1 MTVSKLTVFRFDDV
15 EVRERE
21 FSLTKAGKVLNIE
34 PKAFRVLLFLLHNP
48 QKLITKDEL
57 LNAIWGDT
65 AVTEGSLSRSIWLL
79 RSVLGDDIRRPRYIE
94 TVPTVGYR
102 FVAAVEEQVESS
114 ESAIAP
120 VAPGENE
127 PPETAVPGQRTKT
140 LSRRRI
146 WMSTT
151 ALMLMLILLAGIA
164 RSVFSHRARAPRI
177 HSLAVLP
184 LQNLSSD
191 PNTEYFAIGMTE
203 ELASELAVIPELQV
217 VSDSSAK
224 QVKNNPDSLTET
236 ARKLGVDAIIEG
248 SVLRS
253 TDKVSID
260 VLLFDARLNH
270 QLWAARFEDA
280 PANVTALQKH
290 IASEIASHAQ
300 VPLPPPQQAKL
311 TSAKPLDPSV
321 YDGYLQGR
329 YLLSKTDSEGAVKMF
344 RRAVVLDPSY
354 ARSWAGLAAGLA
366 ELAMWTDPVQGL
378 IPEAKAAARHA
389 IELDPE
395 NGEAWSVLGQ
405 IAFNQEWDWKAAEY
419 DLQRA
424 IALSPSDSTTESRYA
439 IFLSIVGRRDE
450 AVSHM
455 RRALELDPLSFFN
468 VRLMGSV
475 FYWSRRYDESLEYIR
490 KAEEMEP
497 ELVDVTVDWEV
508 DDYEMKG
515 KPEQAVMADLRNFS
529 LPDGKR
535 LHDRLDAAYRSGG
548 QKAYWETRI
557 KSLRALP
564 DSPCSAAGIARIYV
578 LAGENDK
585 ALENLNRALNEGCFW
600 LSMMKTE
607 PILDP
612 LRGDPRFKD
621 MLKKVNLGD

>member
-1 MTVSKLTVFRFDDV
+1 MMPSKSFVFRFDDV

-21 FSLTKAGKVLNIE
+21 FTLTKAGKVSSIE
-34 PKAFRVLLFLLHNP
+34 PKAFRVLIFLLHNP

-57 LNAIWGDT
+57 LNAVWGDT
-65 AVTEGSLSRSIWLL
+65 AVTEGSLSRCIWLL
-79 RSVLGDDIRRPRYIE
+79 RSVLGDDIRSPRYIE

-102 FVAAVEEQVESS
+102 FVAAVEERVEPS

-120 VAPGENE
+120 VVPEKSDG
-127 PPETAVPGQRTKT
+127 PETAVQGQRTKT
-140 LSRRRI
+140 FSRRWI
-146 WMSTT
+146 WMSAT
-151 ALMLMLILLAGIA
+151 ALMLIVIAGVA
-164 RSVFSHRARAPRI
+164 RSIFWHRSPPPRI
-177 HSLAVLP
+177 HSVAVLP
-184 LQNLSSD
+184 LQNLSSE
-191 PNTEYFAIGMTE
+191 PNTEYFADGMTE
-203 ELASELAVIPELQV
+203 ALNSELSAIPELQV
-217 VSDSSAK
+217 VSDSSVT
-224 QVKNNPDSLTET
+224 QVKNSPQSLTEI

-253 TDKVSID
+253 KDKVSID
-260 VLLFDARLNH
+260 VRLFDARSNH

-280 PANVTALQKH
+280 PANVSALQKH
-290 IASEIASHAQ
+290 IASEIGSHAG
-300 VPLPPPQQAKL
+300 VLLTPSQQDKL
-311 TSAKPLDPSV
+311 TSAKPLDPSA

-329 YLLSKTDSEGAVKMF
+329 YLLSKRDSEGAVRMF
-344 RRAVVLDPSY
+344 RRAVVLDPGY

-395 NGEAWSVLGQ
+395 NGEAWSALGQ
-405 IAFNQEWDWKAAEY
+405 IAFNQERDWKTAEY

-439 IFLSIVGRRDE
+439 NFLSIVGRRDE

-455 RRALELDPLSFFN
+455 RRALQLDPLSFYN
-468 VRLMGSV
+468 VRHMGSIL
-475 FYWSRRYDESLEYIR
+475 YWSRRYDESLEYIR

-497 ELVDVTVDWEV
+497 ELVNVTVDWEV

-535 LHDRLDAAYRSGG
+535 WHDRLDAAYRSGG

-557 KSLRALP
+557 KFLRALP
-564 DSPCSAAGIARIYV
+564 DSQCSAGGLARIYV

-585 ALENLNRALNEGCFW
+585 ALENLNRALDEGCFW
-600 LSMMKTE
+600 LSIMKTE
-607 PILDP
+607 PIFDP
-612 LRGDPRFKD
+612 LRGDPRFKEI
-621 MLKKVNLGD
+621 LKKVNLSD

>member
-1 MTVSKLTVFRFDDV
+1 MTACKSFVFRFDDV

-21 FSLTKAGKVLNIE
+21 FSLTKAGKVLSIE
-34 PKAFRVLLFLLHNP
+34 PKAFRVLIFLLHNP

-65 AVTEGSLSRSIWLL
+65 AVTEGSLSRCIWLL
-79 RSVLGDDIRRPRYIE
+79 RSVLRDDIRSPRYIE

-102 FVAAVEEQVESS
+102 FVAVVEERVEPS

-120 VAPGENE
+120 VVPRESDRS
-127 PPETAVPGQRTKT
+127 ETAVQSQKTKT
-140 LSRRRI
+140 FSKRRI
-146 WMSTT
+146 WMSAA
-151 ALMLMLILLAGIA
+151 ALMLIVCVTI
-164 RSVFSHRARAPRI
+164 SVFLHRSPAPRI
-177 HSLAVLP
+177 HSITVLP

-191 PNTEYFAIGMTE
+191 PNTEYFADGMTE
-203 ELASELAVIPELQV
+203 GLSSELSAIPGLQV
-217 VSDSSAK
+217 VSDSSVT
-224 QVKNNPDSLTET
+224 QVKDSPQSLTET
-236 ARKLGVDAIIEG
+236 ARKLGVDAVIQG

-253 TDKVSID
+253 KDKVSID
-260 VLLFDARLNH
+260 MRLFDARSNH
-270 QLWAARFEDA
+270 QLWTARFEDSA
-280 PANVTALQKH
+280 ANVSALQKH
-290 IASEIASHAQ
+290 IASEIGSHAG
-300 VPLPPPQQAKL
+300 VLLTPSQQAKL
-311 TSAKPLDPSV
+311 TSAKPLDPSA

-329 YLLSKTDSEGAVKMF
+329 YLLSKRDSEGAVRMF
-344 RRAVVLDPSY
+344 RRAVVIDPGY

-366 ELAMWTDPVQGL
+366 ELAMWTDPIQGL

-395 NGEAWSVLGQ
+395 NGEAWSALGQ
-405 IAFNQEWDWKAAEY
+405 IAFNHERDWKTAEY

-439 IFLSIVGRRDE
+439 NFLSIVGRRDE

-455 RRALELDPLSFFN
+455 RRALQLDPLSFYN
-468 VRLMGSV
+468 VRHMGSIL
-475 FYWSRRYDESLEYIR
+475 YWSRRYDESLEYIR

-515 KPEQAVMADLRNFS
+515 KPEQAVMADLRNFA

-535 LHDRLDAAYRSGG
+535 WHDRLDAAYRSGG

-564 DSPCSAAGIARIYV
+564 DSPCSAGGLARIYV

-585 ALENLNRALNEGCFW
+585 ALENLNRALDDGCFW
-600 LSMMKTE
+600 LSIMKTE
-607 PILDP
+607 PIFDP

-621 MLKKVNLGD
+621 ILKKVNLSE

>member
-1 MTVSKLTVFRFDDV
+1 MTASKSFVFRFDDV

-21 FSLTKAGKVLNIE
+21 FSLTQAGKVSSIE
-34 PKAFRVLLFLLHNP
+34 PKAFRVLIFLLHNP

-65 AVTEGSLSRSIWLL
+65 AVTEGSLSRCIWLL
-79 RSVLGDDIRRPRYIE
+79 RSVLGDDIRSPRYIE

-102 FVAAVEEQVESS
+102 FVAAVEERVESS

-120 VAPGENE
+120 VVPGESYAS
-127 PPETAVPGQRTKT
+127 ETAVQGQRTKT
-140 LSRRRI
+140 FSRRWLWI
-146 WMSTT
+146 SAT
-151 ALMLMLILLAGIA
+151 ALVLILIAGA
-164 RSVFSHRARAPRI
+164 AVSVFLHRSPAPRI
-177 HSLAVLP
+177 HSVTVLP
-184 LQNLSSD
+184 LQNLSSE
-191 PNTEYFAIGMTE
+191 PNTEYFADGMTE
-203 ELASELAVIPELQV
+203 GLSSELSAIPGLQV
-217 VSDSSAK
+217 VSDSSVT
-224 QVKNNPDSLTET
+224 QVKDSPESLTET
-236 ARKLGVDAIIEG
+236 ARKLGVDAVIQG

-253 TDKVSID
+253 KDKVSID
-260 VLLFDARLNH
+260 VRLFDARLNR

-280 PANVTALQKH
+280 PANVSALQKH
-290 IASEIASHAQ
+290 IASEIGSHAG
-300 VPLPPPQQAKL
+300 VLLTPSQQAKL
-311 TSAKPLDPSV
+311 TTAKPLDPSA

-329 YLLSKTDSEGAVKMF
+329 YLLSKRDSEGAVKLF
-344 RRAVVLDPSY
+344 RRAVVIDPGY

-366 ELAMWTDPVQGL
+366 ELAMWTDPVQEL

-405 IAFNQEWDWKAAEY
+405 IAFNQERDWKTAEY

-455 RRALELDPLSFFN
+455 RRAVELDPLSFFN

-475 FYWSRRYDESLEYIR
+475 FYWSRRYDESLEYVR

-497 ELVDVTVDWEV
+497 ELVNVTVDWEV

-529 LPDGKR
+529 LPDRKR
-535 LHDRLDAAYRSGG
+535 WHDRLDAAYRIGG

-557 KSLRALP
+557 KFLRAQP
-564 DSPCSAAGIARIYV
+564 DSPCSAAGLARIYL

-585 ALENLNRALNEGCFW
+585 ALENLNRALNEDCFW
-600 LSMMKTE
+600 LSIMKTE
-607 PILDP
+607 PIFDP

-621 MLKKVNLGD
+621 MLKKVNLIE

>member
-1 MTVSKLTVFRFDDV
+1 M

-21 FSLTKAGKVLNIE
+21 FSLTKAGKVSSIE
-34 PKAFRVLLFLLHNP
+34 PKAFRVLIFLLHNP

-65 AVTEGSLSRSIWLL
+65 AVTEGSLSRCIWLL
-79 RSVLGDDIRRPRYIE
+79 RSVLGDDIRSPRYIE

-102 FVAAVEEQVESS
+102 FVAAVEERVEPS

-120 VAPGENE
+120 VVPGESDG
-127 PPETAVPGQRTKT
+127 PETAVQGQRTKT
-140 LSRRRI
+140 FSRRWI
-146 WMSTT
+146 WMSAA
-151 ALMLMLILLAGIA
+151 ALMLISIVGVTV
-164 RSVFSHRARAPRI
+164 SVFLHRSPPPRI
-177 HSLAVLP
+177 HSVTVLP
-184 LQNLSSD
+184 LQNLSSE
-191 PNTEYFAIGMTE
+191 PNTEYFADGMTE
-203 ELASELAVIPELQV
+203 ALSSELSAIPELQV
-217 VSDSSAK
+217 VSDSSVT
-224 QVKNNPDSLTET
+224 QVKDSPQSLTEI

-253 TDKVSID
+253 KDKVSID
-260 VLLFDARLNH
+260 VRLFDARSNH

-280 PANVTALQKH
+280 PANVSALQKH
-290 IASEIASHAQ
+290 IASEIGSHAG
-300 VPLPPPQQAKL
+300 VLLTPSQQAKL
-311 TSAKPLDPSV
+311 TSAKPLDPSA

-329 YLLSKTDSEGAVKMF
+329 YLLSKRDSEGAVKMF
-344 RRAVVLDPSY
+344 RRAVVIDPGY

-366 ELAMWTDPVQGL
+366 ELTMWTDPVQGL
-378 IPEAKAAARHA
+378 TPEAKAAARHA

-395 NGEAWSVLGQ
+395 NGEAWSALGQ
-405 IAFNQEWDWKAAEY
+405 IAFNQERDWKTAEY

-439 IFLSIVGRRDE
+439 NFLSIVGRRDE

-455 RRALELDPLSFFN
+455 RRALQLDPLSFYN
-468 VRLMGSV
+468 VRHMGSIL
-475 FYWSRRYDESLEYIR
+475 YWSRRYDESLEYIR

-497 ELVDVTVDWEV
+497 ELVNVTVDWEV

-535 LHDRLDAAYRSGG
+535 WHDRLDAAYRSGG

-564 DSPCSAAGIARIYV
+564 DSPCSAGWISQ
-578 LAGENDK
+578 
-585 ALENLNRALNEGCFW
+585 NLCTGRRE
-600 LSMMKTE
+600 
-607 PILDP
+607 
-612 LRGDPRFKD
+612 R
-621 MLKKVNLGD
+621 